1 MGHFGGQWEAM
12 QMTMYHR
19 WLRLHSDPAMDDEA
33 LEAARLLFRSEYA
46 EQECLY
52 HALQVVLCMDEV
64 DLWMCDPKNHH
75 YNLPHSM
82 SSDLRNA
89 RMLARAN
96 DLSLQPIPLTDPP
109 MIGPLLPFDKSLVLK
124 TFHESAARKV
134 RAHLQ
139 AIETFLNRGGLCH
152 DWTVLSTINE
162 ATKAQMEWHWEAED
176 EQRTDWNE
184 LIQCIICGTDLH
196 DGTMAHV
203 FNCRNS
209 DHQLLGHG
217 IHVRCAAFC
226 TGYDRKRFLE
236 DPHIS
241 AEHRRLVETECE
253 DDVHMPRVRGAGEDE
268 MAALEGTRV
277 RDTIGVFPSLIV
289 PHDHRARCLFCVRPL
304 EATELQCFVVRNE
317 TRAFKRQWPDW
328 TQPGGPGDTI
338 VSTNRAVL
346 RAHELRVLR
355 QLQSLYRLRYGES
368 EWGKFTCYC
377 GRFGQGGKAL
387 VTFDKYTTEFLQSVL
402 YLDRPNDQLKRRFFS
417 GIHIDNDH
425 LLAALH
431 PKVNDNACTLDE
443 VISFAVS
450 SITATPSV
458 FVARA
463 AITITT
469 FTNDGLLTRDVIST
483 FAQAIQARVA
493 EFNDRFQPLI
503 LTDTAT
509 KKYLNDG
516 LQYFNNDA
524 FRTLCRAH
532 HADGNITCAAMV
544 TLLCDT
550 VANAPITKFAPST
563 SIVGVK
569 RAHQL

>member
-1 MGHFGGQWEAM
+1 
-12 QMTMYHR
+12 MT
-19 WLRLHSDPAMDDEA
+19 
-33 LEAARLLFRSEYA
+33 
-46 EQECLY
+46 
-52 HALQVVLCMDEV
+52 
-64 DLWMCDPKNHH
+64 
-75 YNLPHSM
+75 
-82 SSDLRNA
+82 
-89 RMLARAN
+89 
-96 DLSLQPIPLTDPP
+96 
-109 MIGPLLPFDKSLVLK
+109 
-124 TFHESAARKV
+124 
-134 RAHLQ
+134 
-139 AIETFLNRGGLCH
+139 
-152 DWTVLSTINE
+152 
-162 ATKAQMEWHWEAED
+162 
-176 EQRTDWNE
+176 
-184 LIQCIICGTDLH
+184 GT
-196 DGTMAHV
+196 GV
-203 FNCRNS
+203 EGR
-209 DHQLLGHG
+209 
-217 IHVRCAAFC
+217 IH
-226 TGYDRKRFLE
+226 TL
-236 DPHIS
+236 
-241 AEHRRLVETECE
+241 
-253 DDVHMPRVRGAGEDE
+253 
-268 MAALEGTRV
+268 
-277 RDTIGVFPSLIV
+277 GVFDSLIV
-289 PHDHRARCLFCVRPL
+289 PHNHRTRCMTCQRGFVDKEPFKL
-304 EATELQCFVVRNE
+304 VVRNE
-317 TRAFKRQWPDW
+317 VRAFKRKWPEW
-328 TQPGGPGDTI
+328 NHPGGPGDTI

-346 RAHELRVLR
+346 RAHEFRVLR

-368 EWGKFTCYC
+368 EWDKFTCYC

-402 YLDRPNDQLKRRFFS
+402 YLDRPNDQLKRRFFC

-503 LTDTAT
+503 LTDSAT

-516 LQYFNNDA
+516 LQYFNNDK

-544 TLLCDT
+544 ALLCDT
-550 VANAPITKFAPST
+550 VDHAPITMFAPST

-569 RAHQL
+569 RAHGTSSSI